1 MSLRLRL
8 TFKLGAAFVLIW
20 VLAAAW
26 MLNDLRNQM
35 MFSLDQRLVASAR
48 MVAGLMEQM
57 PGLAS
62 STEGKHF
69 SAEQLNVPIALL
81 TLVDGQRQWFKS
93 RVGLEATET
102 PRDISFCGHA
112 IMKNDLFVVE
122 DASSDPRFA
131 DNPLVTGEPHI
142 RFYAGAPLSS
152 PSGHHI
158 GTLCVI
164 DTVPRTLGPV
174 ELSILDA
181 LRRLAN
187 ETLAG
192 KEGDE

>member
-1 MSLRLRL
+1 MTPAPLPADEDDRLNALRDLLLLDTPPEERYDRL
-8 TFKLGAAFVLIW
+8 
-20 VLAAAW
+20 
-26 MLNDLRNQM
+26 
-35 MFSLDQRLVASAR
+35 AR
-48 MVAGLMEQM
+48 FA
-57 PGLAS
+57 
-62 STEGKHF
+62 
-69 SAEQLNVPIALL
+69 AEQLDMPIALL

-93 RVGLEATET
+93 RVGVDVTET

-112 IMKNDLFVVE
+112 IMKEELFVVE
-122 DASSDPRFA
+122 DASSDPRFS
-131 DNPLVTGEPHI
+131 DNPLVTGAPHI

-164 DTVPRTLGPV
+164 DTVPRTLGAV

-181 LRRLAN
+181 LRCLVN

-192 KEGDE
+192 NGGEE

>member
-1 MSLRLRL
+1 MTPAPLPADETDRLHALRDLLLLDTPPEERFDRL
-8 TFKLGAAFVLIW
+8 
-20 VLAAAW
+20 
-26 MLNDLRNQM
+26 
-35 MFSLDQRLVASAR
+35 AR
-48 MVAGLMEQM
+48 FA
-57 PGLAS
+57 
-62 STEGKHF
+62 
-69 SAEQLNVPIALL
+69 AEQLDTPIALL

-93 RVGLEATET
+93 RVGIDVTET

-122 DASSDPRFA
+122 DASRDPRFA
-131 DNPLVTGEPHI
+131 DNPLVAGEPHI
-142 RFYAGAPLSS
+142 RFYAGAPLSA
-152 PSGHHI
+152 PGGHRI

-187 ETLAG
+187 ETVAG
-192 KEGDE
+192 REDEE